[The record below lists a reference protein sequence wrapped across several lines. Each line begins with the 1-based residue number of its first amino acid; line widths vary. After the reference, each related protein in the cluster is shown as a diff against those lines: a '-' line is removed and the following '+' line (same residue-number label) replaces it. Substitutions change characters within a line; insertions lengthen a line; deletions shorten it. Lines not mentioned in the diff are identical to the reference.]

1 MAGKF
6 YSIRPSKIMNP
17 RIPSISQL
25 SILIRLTAFGVVAAF
40 LQTAESSTITYV
52 GLETSNGSSYPVHD
66 WSNASIA
73 KNHDADGNNAYGTA
87 GYLQIRPTQL
97 AAENVSQGAS
107 AGNDLGVSAQSNPT
121 FGLVPAFL
129 SSITGGGGNYV
140 NFGGYPNFRVPDG
153 GSIYRQGALSVSV
166 NDGPYDSPAGADAS
180 RVGVPVQFTLGANGK
195 FRLGLAVDSVADGNF
210 APDYVGVFSTSHAA
224 GTVFSPA
231 LNRDGNPDMVFFDI
245 VGNAG
250 DNFIIGLWQNVATQH
265 QYQIAALSLITFDQL
280 PDEATSLP
288 VLSHQIDNGNF
299 IVSWPQGTT
308 GWTLESSTDLGI
320 ADAWSPV
327 SGVVGNS
334 VSVPMTAPKIFFRL
348 SKDN

>member
-1 MAGKF
+1 
-6 YSIRPSKIMNP
+6 MNLH
-17 RIPSISQL
+17 IPFISQS
-25 SILIRLTAFGVVAAF
+25 SILIRLAAFGVVAAI

-52 GLETSNGSSYPVHD
+52 GLETSNGLSYPVHD
-66 WSNASIA
+66 WSNAIIA
-73 KNHDADGNNAYGTA
+73 KSHDADSNNAYGTA
-87 GYLQIRPTQL
+87 GYLQIRPTQS
-97 AAENVSQGAS
+97 AADVYEGAS

-140 NFGGYPNFRVPDG
+140 NFGGYPNFRGPDG
-153 GSIYRQGALSVSV
+153 GSLYRQGALSVSV
-166 NDGPYDSPAGADAS
+166 NDGPYNSPAGADAS

-195 FRLGLAVDSVADGNF
+195 FRLGLAVDSVANGNF

-250 DNFIIGLWQNVATQH
+250 DTFTVGLWQNVATQH
-265 QYQIAALSLITFDQL
+265 QYRIAALSLITFDQL
-280 PDEATSLP
+280 PDESTSLP
-288 VLSHQIDNGNF
+288 VLSHHIDNGNF

-348 SKDN
+348 SKGN